1 MTCSCVLTTKRG
13 GGVNREVDPP
23 GIKGIRVGKS
33 MEDGEV
39 QDGDSDEPTAFGRQP
54 TEELPSSAALRE
66 KSASEPEERAGHP
79 SARDPGHGY
88 RKGPGDLR
96 EVNYNIQARIPVRLL
111 GLGRDLILLSL
122 PSESQTDLSQFR

>member
-1 MTCSCVLTTKRG
+1 ME
-13 GGVNREVDPP
+13 EVGARDA
-23 GIKGIRVGKS
+23 
-33 MEDGEV
+33 
-39 QDGDSDEPTAFGRQP
+39 DSEEPTVFGHQQ

-96 EVNYNIQARIPVRLL
+96 EVNYNI
-111 GLGRDLILLSL
+111 
-122 PSESQTDLSQFR
+122 T